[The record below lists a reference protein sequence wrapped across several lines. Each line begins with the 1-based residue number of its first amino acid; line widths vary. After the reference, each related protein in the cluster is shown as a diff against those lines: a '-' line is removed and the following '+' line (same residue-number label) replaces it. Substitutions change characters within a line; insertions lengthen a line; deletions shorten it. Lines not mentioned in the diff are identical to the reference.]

1 MARMTIAQLR
11 EKEVMRL
18 AQYHSEE
25 YTENDL
31 QTARKLMN
39 SFYRLCG
46 LAERN
51 LYLAN
56 DERWCNRPYTKQ
68 SEERESAW
76 CKRLS
81 KQFTDFAGLEL
92 FYCGYAPSIGT
103 VERPSGACS
112 EKITRWFYQ

>member
-11 EKEVMRL
+11 EKEIDRL
-18 AQYHSEE
+18 VSFRTNEP
-25 YTENDL
+25 TEQDYEH
-31 QTARKLMN
+31 ARRLMN

-56 DERWCNRPYTKQ
+56 DERTCNRKSTHD

-76 CKRLS
+76 YKRLC
-81 KQFTDFAGLEL
+81 KEFTAFCGLTL
-92 FYCGYAPSIGT
+92 FYAGYAPSIGT
-103 VERPSGACS
+103 KDKNGGCC